1 MADKDY
7 VPYSSRRWHE
17 IPAVRVVGHSELTP
31 EEKAAAHETLMK
43 LIEKSEE
50 VHAKIKAGIPV
61 DDNSV
66 WNEDD
71 GL

>member
-7 VPYSSRRWHE
+7 VPYSSKRWHE
-17 IPAVRVVGHSELTP
+17 IPAFTVVGPFEQTP
-31 EEKAAAHETLMK
+31 EEEAAAHEKLMK

-61 DDNSV
+61 DDDSV
-66 WNEDD
+66 WNE
-71 GL
+71 

>member
-7 VPYSSRRWHE
+7 VPYSSKRWHE
-17 IPAVRVVGHSELTP
+17 IPAFTVVGHFEQTP
-31 EEKAAAHETLMK
+31 EEEAAAHEKLMM

-61 DDNSV
+61 DDDSV
-66 WNEDD
+66 WNE
-71 GL
+71 

>member
-17 IPAVRVVGHSELTP
+17 VEFPTVVGHSEMTP
-31 EEKAAAHETLMK
+31 EEKAAAEKTLTK

-61 DDNSV
+61 DDDNV

-71 GL
+71 RL